1 MSTSSKPQRT
11 LRSILKSPA
20 TSEEQVQPSPRVSTV
35 SPLTP
40 VPSTSQKPKRSILKA
55 SSSYGDDTAPAE
67 PTPKFQRRQAILKRP
82 SPPPIKHPLQKR
94 PSPPP
99 IKHPHHVVGEAR
111 SEEFVLAGL
120 AALSGTGRTANAAGQ
135 DKRKLR
141 RAHSYR
147 VDNAE
152 ITGNLNKKHSNKSD
166 HVRRTASCSP
176 PPPISHIRRTA
187 SCASPRRSPPES
199 MRRRPEYEKVKTEQ
213 AKPREIIS
221 DGGFTLEQFL
231 KTKLK
236 QDQEQCAR
244 KAAVVEELV
253 SPSPSMLSTMTVRPT
268 IKSKLP
274 GMPALAEADDGS
286 EKMISKEKKSLTPEA
301 PVSTTAQD
309 DTPSTN
315 VVVGPDYPLRNK
327 KEMTGPQDAV
337 GLDAHILNLP
347 AIKANTTLQATK
359 KTVPSTNPTTAAV
372 VCAQLLFGAGK
383 VEVDYVTL
391 TTVYGTLAPMKS
403 SSYAASHMKNGLSTV
418 PCVRL
423 LGPSAA

>member
-1 MSTSSKPQRT
+1 MNPSTKPHRT

-20 TSEEQVQPSPRVSTV
+20 TSDEQVQPLPRVSTV

-55 SSSYGDDTAPAE
+55 SSSYGDDAAPAE
-67 PTPKFQRRQAILKRP
+67 PNPKFQRRQAILKRP
-82 SPPPIKHPLQKR
+82 SPPPIKHP
-94 PSPPP
+94 
-99 IKHPHHVVGEAR
+99 HHVVGEAR
-111 SEEFVLAGL
+111 SEDFVLAGL
-120 AALSGTGRTANAAGQ
+120 AALGGTGRTASAPGQ

-152 ITGNLNKKHSNKSD
+152 ITGNLNKKRSNKSD
-166 HVRRTASCSP
+166 HIRRTASCSP

-199 MRRRPEYEKVKTEQ
+199 MRRRSPESTNVKTEK
-213 AKPREIIS
+213 AKPRKSIS
-221 DGGFTLEQFL
+221 DGPQGFTLEQFL
-231 KTKLK
+231 KTKLQ
-236 QDQEQCAR
+236 QDQEHRAR
-244 KAAVVEELV
+244 QAAVVEELV

-268 IKSKLP
+268 IKAKLP

-286 EKMISKEKKSLTPEA
+286 EKVASKEKKSFTPEA

-309 DTPSTN
+309 DTPSSN
-315 VVVGPDYPLRNK
+315 VVVGPDYPPQNK
-327 KEMTGPQDAV
+327 KEVTGPQDSV

-347 AIKANTTLQATK
+347 ATKANTTLQVTKANTTLQATK
-359 KTVPSTNPTTAAV
+359 KTVPATGPTTAAV